1 MLTEVGKTACPE
13 RTREVTRTDQFREL
27 ALLAVVIAVPFFATG
42 LLLYGYAAEALE
54 EPTLIMLGVARVIVA
69 MILAALPLL
78 ISYAQ
83 AIARDRQ
90 MVKLASIKDAPLART
105 KHYIVAFN
113 AVSKFRPVSL
123 DRHYTL
129 SMMTLAAVLII
140 GFSLIAFAPM
150 LLGTMIMKHPSFLL
164 GGIEIIEATRVR
176 INDYKANDPLLLDL
190 AKYQTG
196 TLVALTAAFLGSYV
210 YTLYRLLERVT
221 NNDIYPISYYYYSA
235 RILIACVV
243 AAVVRHS
250 LSWWIDPTNLGAG
263 QSQAIILICFAIG
276 FAPDLFIVSLL
287 RKAFQVAKIVGTQSD
302 PDAKQMPTSMSLLMI
317 EGMSREKIDRLNEI
331 GIENALVLSCQNPF
345 MLWTRLPFDA
355 SLIVEWIAQAQLYR
369 WVKEEGMAGLR
380 KAHINNVFEL
390 YEHLRDPAARGIV
403 CAVSGMDPKAGNAF
417 LTALT
422 NDPMF
427 DRLLEVRSAMSVAP
441 CAAPA
446 AVPNADEEIRERPL
460 AA

>member
-1 MLTEVGKTACPE
+1 MLTEVSKTACPE

-176 INDYKANDPLLLDL
+176 INDFRANDPLLLDL

-210 YTLYRLLERVT
+210 YTLYRLLERVN

-263 QSQAIILICFAIG
+263 QSQG
-276 FAPDLFIVSLL
+276 DNPDLLC
-287 RKAFQVAKIVGTQSD
+287 
-302 PDAKQMPTSMSLLMI
+302 
-317 EGMSREKIDRLNEI
+317 DRLCS
-331 GIENALVLSCQNPF
+331 GPLHRQS
-345 MLWTRLPFDA
+345 A
-355 SLIVEWIAQAQLYR
+355 S
-369 WVKEEGMAGLR
+369 
-380 KAHINNVFEL
+380 
-390 YEHLRDPAARGIV
+390 
-403 CAVSGMDPKAGNAF
+403 
-417 LTALT
+417 
-422 NDPMF
+422 
-427 DRLLEVRSAMSVAP
+427 
-441 CAAPA
+441 
-446 AVPNADEEIRERPL
+446 
-460 AA
+460 